1 MSEEIKKENNPAEP
15 EEQQENQPN
24 LSRRRRTALV
34 GYLAILF
41 AVAFL
46 LVALSMV
53 IENKRLQSTKQQI
66 EDRSKQTSATLNG
79 KISELQASYD
89 ALQKE
94 SEELQGQLDTLK
106 PEAERVPELEQSL
119 EALTDERDELAV
131 ERDKLENELKK
142 TTDDLEQA
150 DALLQEQESLAERT
164 AAVQELLYQAVE
176 ADENGR
182 YEELEKLLAQIEP
195 DRDLLCPTALE
206 IYESLAI
213 D

>member
-15 EEQQENQPN
+15 EEQQENQTN

-150 DALLQEQESLAERT
+150 KALLQEQESLAERT

-182 YEELEKLLAQIEP
+182 YEELEDLLAQIEP

-206 IYESLAI
+206 IYESLVI

>member
-150 DALLQEQESLAERT
+150 EALLQEQESLAERT

-182 YEELEKLLAQIEP
+182 YEELEELLAQIEP

-206 IYESLAI
+206 IYKSLAI

>member
-142 TTDDLEQA
+142 TNDDLEQA
-150 DALLQEQESLAERT
+150 EALLQEQESLAERT

-182 YEELEKLLAQIEP
+182 YEELEELLAQIEP

-206 IYESLAI
+206 IYKSLAI